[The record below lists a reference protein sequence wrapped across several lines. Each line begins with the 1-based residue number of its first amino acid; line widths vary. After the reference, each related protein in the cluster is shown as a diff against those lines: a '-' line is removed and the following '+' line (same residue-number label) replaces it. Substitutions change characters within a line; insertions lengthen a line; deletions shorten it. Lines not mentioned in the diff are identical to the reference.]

1 MTLPWL
7 IGLGPVSSQEL
18 LKLGKGGGRGARGGL
33 RLLLALGTEGTVSPK
48 ERGWLREAGGE
59 DKGMD
64 CPWEPPGRNA
74 DLQTLRFCPVR
85 SLLDV

>member
-33 RLLLALGTEGTVSPK
+33 RLLLALGTEGTVSPRNTGGFGTLAK
-48 ERGWLREAGGE
+48 TRARVVPGSPRG
-59 DKGMD
+59 GM
-64 CPWEPPGRNA
+64 
-74 DLQTLRFCPVR
+74 QTCRHFDFVQ
-85 SLLDV
+85 

>member
-33 RLLLALGTEGTVSPK
+33 RLLLALGTEGTVSP
-48 ERGWLREAGGE
+48 RNAGGFG
-59 DKGMD
+59 KPVAKTRAQIVPGSPRGGM
-64 CPWEPPGRNA
+64 
-74 DLQTLRFCPVR
+74 QTCRHFDFVQ
-85 SLLDV
+85 

>member
-33 RLLLALGTEGTVSPK
+33 RVLLALGTEGTVSPRNTGGFGTLAAK
-48 ERGWLREAGGE
+48 TRARIVPGSPRG
-59 DKGMD
+59 GM
-64 CPWEPPGRNA
+64 
-74 DLQTLRFCPVR
+74 QTCRHFDFVQ
-85 SLLDV
+85 